1 MIEAKVPQDIRKY
14 KTKVLGSFTLR
25 QVICAVVAVVI
36 DIVLIASVIVP
47 MGLSVNTIVLVV
59 ILVDVPVFAFAIEV
73 QGMPMEK
80 FLYKILLRYIRTPA
94 KRKAIYEQKSLAE
107 IKLSDKELKQREKK
121 LKELKARYPEIKE
134 I

>member
-36 DIVLIASVIVP
+36 DIVLIAGVIVP

-107 IKLSDKELKQREKK
+107 IKLSDKESKQREKK

>member
-36 DIVLIASVIVP
+36 DIVLIAGVIVP
-47 MGLSVNTIVLVV
+47 MGLSVHTIVLVV
-59 ILVDVPVFAFAIEV
+59 ILIDVPVFAFAIEV
-73 QGMPMEK
+73 QGMSMEK

>member
-36 DIVLIASVIVP
+36 DIVLIAGVIVP
-47 MGLSVNTIVLVV
+47 MGLSVNTIVL
-59 ILVDVPVFAFAIEV
+59 VFAFAIEV